1 MWLPMTTQNTTDW
14 PLTVCFLFPH
24 HPSVYMSCQFHS
36 VLCQAVCFLCL
47 QVPGIHVPPFRS
59 GFSSLG
65 YCLVLSWFT
74 LPFVLCFSAILNS
87 MCFVKFNPVSCVCY
101 WVHSTHW
108 AFIAGLPL
116 TSQFSLIRLKIPPGS
131 LPNGNS
137 KEENPVKAWGT
148 PRTGKKRGSNR
159 DPKFIHPN
167 ESTSWTWSSSAAPS
181 VSLRVVDTGPKWFNA
196 QQFIQFF

>member
-1 MWLPMTTQNTTDW
+1 MLPMTTQNTTDW

-108 AFIAGLPL
+108 AFIAGLPP